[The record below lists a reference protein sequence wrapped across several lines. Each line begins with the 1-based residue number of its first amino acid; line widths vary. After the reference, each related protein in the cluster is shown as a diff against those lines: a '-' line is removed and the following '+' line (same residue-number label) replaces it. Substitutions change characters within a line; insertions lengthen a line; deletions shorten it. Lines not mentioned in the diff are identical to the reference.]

1 MRVPETN
8 PKIPMPS
15 PSLYET
21 DFYAWTQ
28 EQVTLL
34 RNEQWNQIDLQNL
47 IEEIQSLGKQQRQE
61 LRNRLSVLIGHLL
74 KWHYQSGRRSRSWL
88 ATLRIQRL
96 DIAELLED
104 NPSLKPYLEEAL
116 GKAYLKG
123 VELAVGET
131 DLPKRTFPVECPY
144 SLVEIVNYDFYPG
157 EPSKLIDESEQ

>member
-1 MRVPETN
+1 MGVPETN
-8 PKIPMPS
+8 PKIAMPS

-21 DFYAWTQ
+21 DFYAWTE

-34 RNEQWNQIDLQNL
+34 RNEQWSQIDRQNL

-74 KWHYQSGRRSRSWL
+74 KWQYQSGRRSRSWL

-104 NPSLKPYLEEAL
+104 NPSLKPYLEQAL
-116 GKAYLKG
+116 RKAYLKG

-144 SLVEIVNYDFYPG
+144 SLPEILDYDFYPG
-157 EPSKLIDESEQ
+157 EPSKLVDESEQ